1 MYKIK
6 TDMLASEKKL
16 RIVLNKLELRR
27 LGKEYSGGCPHEV
40 CKNDLYDKYRGCDR
54 FNSCKACWD
63 KFLDDVAIA
72 KKSNMEAYDVK
83 S

>member
-1 MYKIK
+1 MFRVK
-6 TDMLASEKKL
+6 TSILRNEKKL
-16 RIVLNKLELRR
+16 RIVLHKLELRR

-54 FNSCKACWD
+54 YNNCKECWD
-63 KFLDDVAIA
+63 YFLDDIAIA
-72 KKSNMEAYDVK
+72 KRSNTEAYDVK

>member
-6 TDMLASEKKL
+6 TSMLKNEKKI
-16 RIVLNKLELRR
+16 RIVLNKLELRK

-40 CKNDLYDKYRGCDR
+40 CKNVLYDKYRGCDD

-63 KFLDDVAIA
+63 FFLDDVAIA